1 MMGMM
6 TLIRV
11 LPDREYEEMTHRI
24 KTTGTPEQKE
34 HSHGS

>member
-11 LPDREYEEMTHRI
+11 LPEKEYDEVIARK
-24 KTTGTPEQKE
+24 KTDAPAGE
-34 HSHGS
+34 HEHHHES